1 MTSPPSPPALPTP
14 SPSTP
19 PLLSP
24 LGTALP
30 SLAGQAWRRL
40 WPALAVTAA
49 GGLALDGLGRL
60 AHGPLLSA
68 AAAAAGLGALWWL
81 RPAGVRSKGPAAAD
95 VSGWLERLQL
105 LEARFQ
111 DLEPSPEAGSA
122 SASPERQ
129 RRHQEFTSLRT
140 QLERP
145 GLHLAVVGH
154 PPQDPLW
161 RARLGT
167 ALRGPEPLTL
177 HWARPL
183 PVTSERWHWPEPFV
197 SCDALIYCLSGP
209 LMAADLR
216 WLQALPDGLP
226 LWLLLNPGSPGRGQ
240 GASAELIAQLGL
252 EPAPPVLC
260 WSDPAHLSA
269 ALQPLARL
277 CADAAPRL
285 RRHRQL
291 RSLEDLHGRWQ
302 GQLEQLRRSRFQG
315 LQQRTQWLV
324 AAGVVAAPLP
334 SLDLLVLAVANGLM
348 VKEMARLWDCPWSA
362 EQLRAVAV
370 ELARAS
376 LMLGVVEWS
385 TQALASAVKWHGATW
400 LLGSGV
406 QALSAAYLTRVVGR
420 AMADSLAR
428 SVGVPEPDL
437 QRLRREAPLLVARAA
452 EQERI
457 DWAGFLRQGQQ
468 WLAQQA
474 GQAQP
479 GVNPSQQPA

>member
-1 MTSPPSPPALPTP
+1 VA
-14 SPSTP
+14 
-19 PLLSP
+19 
-24 LGTALP
+24 
-30 SLAGQAWRRL
+30 
-40 WPALAVTAA
+40 
-49 GGLALDGLGRL
+49 
-60 AHGPLLSA
+60 
-68 AAAAAGLGALWWL
+68 
-81 RPAGVRSKGPAAAD
+81 
-95 VSGWLERLQL
+95 GWLERLEL
-105 LEARFQ
+105 LETRFQ
-111 DLEPSPEAGSA
+111 ELEPTPEAGSA
-122 SASPERQ
+122 SPTPARQ
-129 RRHQEFTSLRT
+129 RRHQELMGLRT

-154 PPQDPLW
+154 PPEDPCW
-161 RARLGT
+161 RTCLST

-183 PVTSERWHWPEPFV
+183 PPTSDRWRWPEPFA

-216 WLQALPDGLP
+216 WLQALPDALP
-226 LWLLLNPGSPGRGQ
+226 LWLLLNPGGPGRGEA
-240 GASAELIAQLGL
+240 ASAELIAQLGL
-252 EPAPPVLC
+252 EPAPPVRC
-260 WSDPAHLSA
+260 WSDPADLSV

-285 RRHRQL
+285 RRQRQL

-302 GQLEQLRRSRFQG
+302 GQLEQLRRSHFQG

-348 VKEMARLWDCPWSA
+348 VKEMARLWDCSWSA
-362 EQLRAVAV
+362 EQLRAVAL

-385 TQALASAVKWHGATW
+385 TQALAAAVKWHGATW
-400 LLGSGV
+400 VLGSGV

-428 SVGVPEPDL
+428 SVGVSEPDL

-457 DWAGFLRQGQQ
+457 DWTGFLRQGQR
-468 WLAQQA
+468 WLAEQA
-474 GQAQP
+474 GPPQP
-479 GVNPSQQPA
+479 GVKPSQQPA